1 MREILFRGKSVL
13 DGNWVHG
20 FYYNTDDNLKCNIRH
35 IIMWRNNGPGRQ
47 QIEEPVNPETVSQ
60 YIGIKDIHDTKVFQ
74 GDIVRCKETIY
85 KDCSKKEIKEVREFV
100 GEVVWYQ
107 YGWYIAEKIK
117 EVIPKGIKTGIKFH
131 NLLLWDIEDNK
142 DDTMEILGNRWDN
155 PDMAVVE
162 SA

>member
-1 MREILFRGKSVL
+1 MREIEFRGMRIDNKE
-13 DGNWVHG
+13 WVHG
-20 FYYNTDDNLKCNIRH
+20 YVTEGSNNTACIHPHFYHTGYLVRL
-35 IIMWRNNGPGRQ
+35 
-47 QIEEPVNPETVSQ
+47 ETVSQ

-131 NLLLWDIEDNK
+131 NLLLWNIEDNK